1 MKLKQ
6 IETFFWVAKLH
17 SFSKT
22 AEQQFTTQPAISS
35 RIAAFERELG
45 VKLFEREGNN
55 SVRLTPKG
63 RELLP
68 YAEKII
74 FLSKELANAANKS
87 SSFSG
92 MLRIGVAETI
102 ACTWFPSFMELFQ
115 RELPEVT
122 MELTVDV
129 SLSLSQQ
136 LSEGSIDVAFLVGPL
151 SNAMMANEH
160 LMAMSLSW
168 VISTALAF
176 EETQSLA
183 ELSTQFPIITFARNT
198 RPYNEINAKLNE
210 IAEKPPRIFASTSL
224 DICRRLAVDA
234 GGIAAIPQELVKTEI
249 EQGKVRVLNL
259 DWQPSD
265 LIFTASYTL
274 SPHKPQL
281 RAVVDIA
288 RAAIK
293 SYQ

>member
-1 MKLKQ
+1 MNLKH
-6 IETFFWVAKLH
+6 IETFFWVAKLR

-35 RIAAFERELG
+35 RIASFERELG

-55 SVRLTPKG
+55 SVRMTPKG

-74 FLSKELANAANKS
+74 FLSKELSNAANKS

-92 MLRIGVAETI
+92 LLRIGVAETI

-115 RELPEVT
+115 REVPEVT
-122 MELTVDV
+122 IDLTVDV
-129 SLSLSQQ
+129 SINLSQQ

-151 SNAMMANEH
+151 SNAMMANEY
-160 LMAMSLSW
+160 LMSMSLVW
-168 VISTALAF
+168 IVSTAL
-176 EETQSLA
+176 EIETTNSLA

-198 RPYNEINAKLNE
+198 RPYNEINAKLTE
-210 IAEKPPRIFASTSL
+210 ISEKPPRIFASTSL
-224 DICRRLAVDA
+224 EICRRLAVDG
-234 GGIAAIPQELVKTEI
+234 GGIASIPKELVKVEI
-249 EQGKVRVLNL
+249 EESKVKVLDL
-259 DWQPSD
+259 DWLPSD
-265 LIFTASYTL
+265 LVFTASSTI

-281 RAVVDIA
+281 RTVVDLA
-288 RAAIK
+288 RAAI
-293 SYQ
+293 SAYY